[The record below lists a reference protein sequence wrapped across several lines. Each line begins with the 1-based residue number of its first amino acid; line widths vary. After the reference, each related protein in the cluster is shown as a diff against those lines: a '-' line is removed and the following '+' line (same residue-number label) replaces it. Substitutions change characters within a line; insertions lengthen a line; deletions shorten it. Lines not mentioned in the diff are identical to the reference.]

1 MCSVGRG
8 SSVVSRQSWS
18 QAKAVGLVDAA
29 ESEVCEGGRRRREE
43 DGLACSVLQGI
54 GNIRPVT
61 AVRAT
66 MPVIPFCHP
75 FPLD

>member
-1 MCSVGRG
+1 MLRGPRQQRGLQAVLEPGEGRRAGGRG
-8 SSVVSRQSWS
+8 
-18 QAKAVGLVDAA
+18 G
-29 ESEVCEGGRRRREE
+29 SEVCEGGRRRREE

-75 FPLD
+75 FSLD